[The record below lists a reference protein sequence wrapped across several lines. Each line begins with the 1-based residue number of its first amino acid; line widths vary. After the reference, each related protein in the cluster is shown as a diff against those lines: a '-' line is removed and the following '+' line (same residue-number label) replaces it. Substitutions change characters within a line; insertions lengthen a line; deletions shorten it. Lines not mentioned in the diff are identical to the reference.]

1 MGNAGCDV
9 YNPVADGNQ
18 NVACFM
24 MISNCL
30 PWPFMKKKQFENV
43 VVVLGLLFFII
54 ALLNTGVALFYF
66 SDFLG
71 YLFNERA
78 KHSII
83 LGV

>member
-43 VVVLGLLFFII
+43 VVVFHHSAAQYWSSSILL
-54 ALLNTGVALFYF
+54 
-66 SDFLG
+66 
-71 YLFNERA
+71 
-78 KHSII
+78 
-83 LGV
+83 